1 MIELSTHSLFA
12 ILLGLIFLS
21 AFFSGSETALML
33 LNRYRLRH
41 LAEAG
46 HKGAQRAAKLLE
58 APDKLIGLILL
69 GNNFVNI
76 TASALATIL
85 ALRLGGEP
93 AIAIA
98 TGLLTLIIL
107 IYAEVIPK
115 TFAALHPELVAYPAA
130 HVYSVLIKLLYPLVW
145 LVNRITHLH
154 LRLLGMSDA
163 HSARN
168 ALSKEEL
175 RTVVHEAGAMIPDRH
190 QKMLMGVL
198 DLDKITAE
206 DIMIPRNEISGID
219 LQDSIDDIIHFLK
232 TTHFTRILVY
242 DGSIDHAIGFIHT
255 RRCMQM
261 IMRNEFTKENL
272 RASIKPAYYV
282 PEGTSLHKL
291 MLSFQKEQRKNALVV
306 DEYGDVQGLVT
317 FANLVEEIIGEF
329 TTDPTA
335 SFSDISP
342 QEDGSFLV
350 NGSANIRE
358 LVRETGWKLPV
369 DGPKTMNGLIL
380 EHLESI
386 PESNTSLML
395 AGYPIEILQIEDN
408 MVKVIRIQPD
418 LYRAEPEATD

>member
-1 MIELSTHSLFA
+1 MIALSTQMLFA
-12 ILLGLIFLS
+12 ILAGLLLLS

-33 LNRYRLRH
+33 LNRYRLRY
-41 LAEAG
+41 LADTG
-46 HKGAQRAAKLLE
+46 HRGAKRAAKLLE
-58 APDKLIGLILL
+58 TPDKLIGLILL

-76 TASALATIL
+76 SASALATIL

-98 TGLLTLIIL
+98 TGLLTLVIL

-115 TFAALHPELVAYPAA
+115 TFAALHPELIAYPAA
-130 HVYSVLIKLLYPLVW
+130 HVYTVLLKILFPLVW
-145 LVNRITHLH
+145 LVNRITHAH
-154 LRLLGMSDA
+154 LRLLRIGDA
-163 HSARN
+163 RSARH

-175 RTVVHEAGAMIPDRH
+175 RSVVHEAGAMIPDRH
-190 QKMLMGVL
+190 QKMLIGVL

-206 DIMIPRNEISGID
+206 DIMVPRNEISGID
-219 LQDSIDDIIHFLK
+219 LQDSLDDIIHFLK

-242 DGSIDHAIGFIHT
+242 EGSVDKTIGFIHS

-261 IMRNEFTKENL
+261 IMRNQFTKENL
-272 RASIKPAYYV
+272 RTSIKPAFYV

-291 MLSFQKEQRKNALVV
+291 MQSFQLEQRKIALVV

-329 TTDPTA
+329 STDPSA
-335 SFSDISP
+335 SLSDVTP
-342 QEDGSFLV
+342 QEDGSYLV

-358 LVRETGWKLPV
+358 LVRDTGWKLPV
-369 DGPKTMNGLIL
+369 DGPKTINGLIL
-380 EHLESI
+380 EYLESI

-408 MVKVIRIQPD
+408 MVKVIKIQPD
-418 LYRAEPEATD
+418 LYRIESEAAD